1 MAALSMLKRS
11 ILLFE
16 TESLRAGWL
25 SLGLQLKDHVIIGA
39 GVLVLLIIETYQE
52 RRGSFREWLEER
64 SPFVQ
69 WLFIVVPLVL
79 IYFLA
84 IDRSDYIAPEFIY
97 KQF

>member
-1 MAALSMLKRS
+1 MNASYGFLPQQARTGRGLGIAGLILSIVFTVLG
-11 ILLFE
+11 IL
-16 TESLRAGWL
+16 
-25 SLGLQLKDHVIIGA
+25 
-39 GVLVLLIIETYQE
+39 LVLLIIETYQE

-79 IYFLA
+79 MYFLA